1 MQTTTQRTLIQQK
14 LRNNVLNILI
24 DTENRKPFSGKCDYV
39 VLASCNSLEREDAC
53 CSSSS

>member
-39 VLASCNSLEREDAC
+39 VLASCNSLDREDAC